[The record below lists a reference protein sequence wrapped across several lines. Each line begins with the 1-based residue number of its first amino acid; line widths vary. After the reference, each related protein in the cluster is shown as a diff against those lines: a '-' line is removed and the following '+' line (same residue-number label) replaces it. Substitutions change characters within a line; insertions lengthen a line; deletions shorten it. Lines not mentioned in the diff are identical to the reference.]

1 MDPDGPDEPGLRILV
16 VDDDIVVA
24 MLLGMSLPDVVVL
37 EASRMGEG
45 LATARETRPDVVVV
59 DRTLPDGDGLD
70 LVRAL
75 REAPETETVPIVL
88 ITAGHDPQDRTDVL
102 RAGADEYLAKPFEP
116 DDLERLLRALIDI
129 PADERA
135 KRRTQAPRLRP
146 LRASGEAVGPSIA
159 RPAED
164 EH

>member
-1 MDPDGPDEPGLRILV
+1 M
-16 VDDDIVVA
+16 
-24 MLLGMSLPDVVVL
+24 
-37 EASRMGEG
+37 
-45 LATARETRPDVVVV
+45 
-59 DRTLPDGDGLD
+59 
-70 LVRAL
+70 
-75 REAPETETVPIVL
+75 
-88 ITAGHDPQDRTDVL
+88 L

-116 DDLERLLRALIDI
+116 DDLERLLRELIGI

-146 LRASGEAVGPSIA
+146 LRASGEGVGPSMA